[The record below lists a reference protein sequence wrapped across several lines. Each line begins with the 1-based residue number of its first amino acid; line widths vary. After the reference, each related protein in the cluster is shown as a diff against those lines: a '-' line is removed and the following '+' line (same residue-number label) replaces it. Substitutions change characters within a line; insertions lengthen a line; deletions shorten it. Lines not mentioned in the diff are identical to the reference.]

1 MPRIEPIPWENLKA
15 VQRER
20 MEAGLKSGAFTEVL
34 PLQILAY
41 AEHDAAPNDS
51 DRHPNFP
58 QSLLGGRM
66 LEFLRIRSA
75 QLGGCAPCSASRKV
89 EDATEE
95 VVACLANPSLSD
107 ELTPRERLALDYL
120 ERLATDHHSI
130 DGETY
135 RRLAQHFTLAEI
147 LELGLICAPMIGMH
161 RLMHTL
167 DIYGDAP
174 PALAYDPAQV
184 GVTWAELHGAP
195 AAAAE

>member
-1 MPRIEPIPWENLKA
+1 MPRIQPIPWENLKA
-15 VQRER
+15 AQRER
-20 MEAGLKSGAFTEVL
+20 MEAGLKSGAFTDVM

-41 AEHDAAPNDS
+41 AEHDAPPDG

-58 QSLLGGRM
+58 NSRLGKRM

-107 ELTPRERLALDYL
+107 DLTQRERLALDYL
-120 ERLATDHHSI
+120 QRLATDHHSI
-130 DGETY
+130 DDGTY
-135 RRLAQHFTLAEI
+135 RRLAEHFTLAEI
-147 LELGLICAPMIGMH
+147 MDLGQVCAPMIGMH